1 MLQVY
6 IQYPIY
12 AVFILFIGGIIFQG
26 SIYYIKKTKGEQI
39 PKFRETYKKALAY
52 DPNWKKTLLSL
63 VVLVAAMYLIS
74 IISTAYLSPYFNVFV
89 VGFMIT
95 LGTYLFFSGL
105 ALLLTVFR
113 FSKEGDT
120 TAEINIKVNLSL
132 ILFSVIPGLIYVF
145 TRESLFLLIFLV
157 LLFAGSFGYVNIKRI
172 LKKRASVDTEGNDS
186 ESMDVGENTVEEP
199 SFRDSTIYSSVER
212 IGGAFSHGLALIPMP
227 AFNILITLLYWLI
240 VRKKSDFMDH
250 HGKQSI
256 NFQISFTLYPIIIV
270 LIIMGVNFVSD
281 LQRSADD
288 NTFQLF
294 NFTVG
299 FVGIAFFIVI
309 IVSFGILAI
318 IAIIAALFGK
328 KFKYPVTIPFFR

>member
-1 MLQVY
+1 MLQTY

-12 AVFILFIGGIIFQG
+12 AVFILFIGGILFQG

-39 PKFRETYKKALAY
+39 PKFKEIYKKAFAY

-74 IISTAYLSPYFNVFV
+74 IFATAYLSSYFNVFV
-89 VGFMIT
+89 VSFMIA

-105 ALLLTVFR
+105 ALLLAVFR
-113 FSKEGDT
+113 FHKEGDT
-120 TAEINIKVNLSL
+120 TAEINIKVNLTL
-132 ILFSVIPGLIYVF
+132 IIFSVIPGLVYVF

-157 LLFAGSFGYVNIKRI
+157 LLFAGSFGYVNIKRF
-172 LKKRASVDTEGNDS
+172 LKKKESMEMEGNDS
-186 ESMDVGENTVEEP
+186 GSLEVGENTVEQP
-199 SFRDSTIYSSVER
+199 SFRDSTIYSFVER

-250 HGKQSI
+250 HGKQSL

-270 LIIMGVNFVSD
+270 LITMGVNMVSSW
-281 LQRSADD
+281 QGND
-288 NTFQLF
+288 NNTTFQLL

-309 IVSFGILAI
+309 IVSFSILAI

-328 KFKYPVTIPFFR
+328 KFKYPITILFLK